1 MTKAKAKKIETRKD
15 EVKFTTSDPGRMLGK
30 YLTGNLRRTWQE
42 DFIDEDTG
50 EIVPVERSEIIMQG
64 GGLIDAEKLARIQF
78 HLQSG
83 DITEVEVS
91 NQQRE
96 AFLGMEM
103 ESTPWSVT
111 AMIGTKKRR
120 FLLYARSAQMAL
132 EIAQDY
138 IELHF
143 AGLFYMLSVKVFDY
157 CIFIKDSLKKT
168 EDDAETDPAELE
180 FYKIEIDVVSNDE
193 NKPYTFVLQ
202 TKDVDTGMIVIN
214 KWIADQQQAFYKDS
228 DEVPAYQTTVKSGV
242 VIPCYRIIEKE
253 FSQAYINA

>member
-1 MTKAKAKKIETRKD
+1 
-15 EVKFTTSDPGRMLGK
+15 
-30 YLTGNLRRTWQE
+30 
-42 DFIDEDTG
+42 
-50 EIVPVERSEIIMQG
+50 
-64 GGLIDAEKLARIQF
+64 
-78 HLQSG
+78 
-83 DITEVEVS
+83 
-91 NQQRE
+91 
-96 AFLGMEM
+96 
-103 ESTPWSVT
+103 
-111 AMIGTKKRR
+111 
-120 FLLYARSAQMAL
+120 MAL